1 MCAVSLGDE
10 DVVEHVQI
18 ELEVKTEK
26 PKAEVDLRVVQ
37 VASVIL
43 DDVVVQ
49 CRARVENRNL
59 GAESRKPKS

>member
-1 MCAVSLGDE
+1 MRAVSPGDE
-10 DVVEHVQI
+10 DVVEHVQL

-26 PKAEVDLRVVQ
+26 PKSKVDLRVVQ

-43 DDVVVQ
+43 DDVGVQ
-49 CRARVENRNL
+49 RRNL

>member
-1 MCAVSLGDE
+1 MCAVSLGGE
-10 DVVEHVQI
+10 DVVEHVQL

-26 PKAEVDLRVVQ
+26 PKSEVDLRVVQ